1 MKLAVFSR
9 NSNRFGGG
17 IDGSNGVMKRL
28 DIWGHSHKSGVVV
41 AVIGSELPDVVEEIA
56 LTDIKLLSPKYPVPG
71 DIVRLEI
78 DGIGVLEN
86 PVDSQ

>member
-9 NSNRFGGG
+9 NSNRY
-17 IDGSNGVMKRL
+17 
-28 DIWGHSHKSGVVV
+28 WGHVDDI
-41 AVIGSELPDVVEEIA
+41 IGFKP
-56 LTDIKLLSPKYPVPG
+56 PKYLVPG
-71 DIVRLEI
+71 DIVRLEF